1 MTTQAKSR
9 RKEAE
14 ELFARA
20 NSVWDAGDLKGA
32 LKLFRQA
39 AAAGHISAKNSIG
52 YFLDHG
58 LGTRKNGS
66 QAMLWYRKAAR
77 QGDLSACSNI
87 AINYRN
93 AGRPRHARLWFTKAA
108 NKGDGGAA
116 VELAKL
122 LLETKVK
129 ADRTESLRRLRG
141 ALKSKYV
148 SEDDREEATALLKR
162 LE

>member
-1 MTTQAKSR
+1 MTTQTKSR
-9 RKEAE
+9 GKKAE

-20 NSVWDAGDLKGA
+20 NAVWDAGDPKSA

-39 AAAGHISAKNSIG
+39 AAAGHSSAKNSIG

-58 LGTRKNGS
+58 IGTRKNGS

-77 QGDLSACSNI
+77 QGDLSAYSNI

-93 AGRPRHARLWFTKAA
+93 AGRPRQARLWFTKAA
-108 NKGDGGAA
+108 GKGDGGAA
-116 VELAKL
+116 VALAKL
-122 LLETKVK
+122 LLETRRKP
-129 ADRTESLRRLRG
+129 DRTEAHRRLRG
-141 ALKSKYV
+141 ALKSKYIN
-148 SEDDREEATALLKR
+148 EDDREEAAALLKR